1 MRRLLPLLL
10 VAVLA
15 IIAWAV
21 LYDGNN
27 EQPLDTDWQ
36 DPELTQVN
44 DPEALPTDSGT
55 SRIGEAVAAPAE
67 FTNRPVKKGIGRH
80 GLHGIVV
87 DENGEPVEQAWVAAY
102 SSPFPIADFIESPAE
117 ILEKPLELSLDPLAS
132 TFTDKDGGFQLGGVP
147 GRSVYLTA
155 RKKMRLSH
163 GRQRVSATDLDQENG
178 VTIRTYEAASL
189 SGTVVDE
196 NGAPVAN
203 AEVLVNPGLKFLVSA
218 VRNREIFLERTFT
231 DAGGNFEA
239 EAVPTGMV
247 MAVSA
252 FDGATHPG
260 IADFGPAARNTTA
273 KVRVKLADVGD
284 LSGRVLDMEDK
295 PVRNANVA
303 AIPLDLRMVVPVLRD
318 VPAWVAGSDGG
329 GNYSF
334 PRLPQGQYLLV
345 AQSNEGR
352 SGPVSTHIV
361 GASGSVQD
369 VVIDTQN
376 EVTGRVLNTKG
387 EPVANAVVSL
397 MSVPEGEAVS
407 QAARRNSMNFLL
419 EMAREALPEI
429 LPADTTAT
437 TDSKGRFKLA
447 AWRQA
452 RVRVEATGYVTGD
465 FRFGNIPEKKQ
476 PVLVMMRPGAVEG
489 RVVTGSEDDPDPV
502 SYYILQ
508 CDRRSSPLRPQGD
521 VAQDAEIISIGEVTE
536 LQAEAVPQE
545 EGEAKKRQ
553 IGSDELQASLEE
565 GEYVLEPAMQQ
576 LAEFKNSQFVDDPKG
591 RFKAVGL
598 MPGRY
603 RLKVRAEGFETGRE
617 TVVVTEGEITEDVL
631 IKMGGGAT
639 VTGLVLDKNT
649 SLPVSGAM
657 VTMDRQKEGGFA
669 LLAQGFTE
677 GNQMTMTRD
686 DGSFELRGVEAGARF
701 AHVMASGYSMHTT
714 PMDAIEE
721 GELRGPLK
729 LELLPGGNITGK
741 VTDRHG
747 APLPQRMVVAFSPG
761 STDFQQAGTDE
772 GGVYL
777 IENLRP
783 GNYML
788 ISASLDDES
797 LFTGDMM
804 SILSGGKF
812 VPATVTEG
820 ETTTQDIVD
829 PSAGGCRLSG
839 TLTKAGAPVANA
851 ALTAMSMGGAG
862 FLDFR
867 MASAR
872 TDESGNFV
880 FKSLAP
886 GEYSVNVE
894 SSDWRGALDLFVDDI
909 PEDWV
914 GLRVPESVVTGNV
927 VSSTTKMPLEGVRV
941 RLVREDS
948 PGGISAM
955 FGGGGGSGR
964 RSAST
969 DSNGQFRIEGAPP
982 GDYHL
987 ALEPEGRP
995 WRREDNGDQAKTS
1008 YRKLESRSFFLDEDE
1023 IREMATMEL
1032 VEAGRIQVVVFNEA
1046 GEKFEQGFR
1055 LRAVPANGAEMP
1067 EDLGDLSGW
1076 GWDGKGEIQGI
1087 PSGSWEVQIE
1097 ARGYAL
1103 ESTTTS
1109 VTAGQSA
1116 ELEFRMKTGVPMK
1129 VRIIGKDGKPAPSAA
1144 VTVLNSEGK
1153 RLKSEGGE
1161 SGGGAMMQRFFS
1173 GGSDGTRTLGSF
1185 AEGPYKLKVTLD
1197 GDTSEHHVNLASGGD
1212 VIEVRL

>member
-1 MRRLLPLLL
+1 MRRFLPLLL

-27 EQPLDTDWQ
+27 EQPIDTDWQ
-36 DPELTQVN
+36 DPELTQVD
-44 DPEALPTDSGT
+44 DPAAIPTDVGPA
-55 SRIGEAVAAPAE
+55 RVGETEEAPAE
-67 FTNRPVKKGIGRH
+67 FTNRPVKKGFGRH

-87 DENGEPVEQAWVAAY
+87 DENGEPVEAAWVAAY

-117 ILEKPLELSLDPLAS
+117 ILEKPLEFSLDPLAS
-132 TFTDKDGGFQLGGVP
+132 AFTDEDGRFSLGGVP

-155 RKKMRLSH
+155 RKKMRLSK
-163 GRQRVSATDLDQENG
+163 GRQRVSTADLNQEQG
-178 VTIRTYEAASL
+178 VTIRTYAAASL
-189 SGTVVDE
+189 SGQVIDE
-196 NGAPVAN
+196 KGLPVAN

-218 VRNREIFLERTFT
+218 VRNRDIFLERTFT
-231 DAGGNFEA
+231 DAGGNFEV

-247 MAVSA
+247 LAVSA

-260 IADFGPAARNTTA
+260 IKDFGPAARNTSA
-273 KVRVKLADVGD
+273 KVRVKLSDVGE
-284 LSGRVLDMEDK
+284 LSGRVMDTEDK
-295 PVRNANVA
+295 PVSNANVA

-318 VPAWVAGSDGG
+318 VPAWVASSDRS
-329 GNYSF
+329 GNYTF

-345 AQSNEGR
+345 AQSEEGR
-352 SGPVSTHIV
+352 SGPVSTRIV
-361 GASGSVQD
+361 GESGSEQN

-376 EVTGRVLNTKG
+376 EVIGRVLDTNG
-387 EPVANAVVSL
+387 EPIPNAVVSL
-397 MSVPEGEAVS
+397 MSVPEGETMS
-407 QAARRNSMNFLL
+407 REARRNNMNFLL

-429 LPADTTAT
+429 LPADTSAT
-437 TDSKGRFKLA
+437 TDSKGRFALS

-452 RVRVEATGYVTGD
+452 RVRVEANGFVTAD
-465 FRFGNIPEKKQ
+465 YRFRNLPDEKQ

-489 RVVTGSEDDPDPV
+489 QVVTGGGEPKPI
-502 SYYILQ
+502 SYYILS
-508 CDRRSSPLRPQGD
+508 CDRRDSGLRAPQEAVAIEGELETFQIESPQGE
-521 VAQDAEIISIGEVTE
+521 AESNDQRNKRIGSAE
-536 LQAEAVPQE
+536 LQAALDKNEV
-545 EGEAKKRQ
+545 
-553 IGSDELQASLEE
+553 
-565 GEYVLEPAMQQ
+565 VLEPAIQE

-603 RLKVRAEGFETGRE
+603 RLRVRAEGFETGRE
-617 TVVVTEGEITEDVL
+617 MVTITEGEITKDVL
-631 IKMGGGAT
+631 IEMGGGAT
-639 VTGLVLDKNT
+639 LTGLVIDKNT
-649 SLPVSGAM
+649 NAPVSGAM
-657 VTMDRQKEGGFA
+657 VTVDRQKEGGFA

-677 GNQMTMTRD
+677 GNPMTMTRD
-686 DGSFELRGVEAGARF
+686 DGTFEIRGVEEGARF
-701 AHVMASGYSMHTT
+701 AHVMASGYSIHTT
-714 PMDAIEE
+714 PMEAMEE
-721 GELRGPLK
+721 GEVRGPLT

-747 APLPQRMVVAFSPG
+747 VPLPQRMVIAFSPG

-804 SILSGGKF
+804 SILSGGKL

-829 PSAGGCRLSG
+829 PSAGGCQLSG

-851 ALTAMSMGGAG
+851 ALTAMSMGGSG
-862 FLDFR
+862 LFDFR

-872 TDESGNFV
+872 TDENGNFV

-894 SSDWRGALDLFVDDI
+894 SSAWRGALDLFVDDM

-914 GLRVPESVVTGNV
+914 GLRIPESVISGTV
-927 VSSTTKMPLEGVRV
+927 VSATTQMPLKGVRV
-941 RLVREDS
+941 RMVREDS
-948 PGGISAM
+948 PGGLGAM
-955 FGGGGGSGR
+955 FGGGGGGWR

-969 DSNGQFRIEGAPP
+969 DDNGKFTIEGAPP

-987 ALEPEGRP
+987 VVEPEGRS
-995 WRREDNGDQAKTS
+995 WRRQDKAETVETS
-1008 YRKLESRSFFLDEDE
+1008 YRKMESRSFFLDEDE
-1023 IREMATMEL
+1023 VLEMETMEL
-1032 VEAGRIQVVVFNEA
+1032 VEAGRVDVLVYNEA
-1046 GEKFEQGFR
+1046 GEKFEEGFR
-1055 LRAVPANGAEMP
+1055 LRAVPADGSKMP
-1067 EDLGDLSGW
+1067 DDLGDLSGW

-1087 PSGSWEVQIE
+1087 PAGNWEVQIE
-1097 ARGYAL
+1097 ARGFAM
-1103 ESTTTS
+1103 ESKTAN
-1109 VTAGQSA
+1109 VAAGQTA
-1116 ELEFRMKTGVPMK
+1116 QLEFRMRTGVQMR
-1129 VRIIGKDGKPAPSAA
+1129 VRVIGKNGKPAPSAA
-1144 VTVLNSEGK
+1144 ITVLNSEGK
-1153 RLKSEGGE
+1153 RLKSEGG
-1161 SGGGAMMQRFFS
+1161 GGAMIERFFS
-1173 GGSDGTRTLGSF
+1173 GGSDGTRNLGSF
-1185 AEGPYKLKVTLD
+1185 AEGPYQLRVELD
-1197 GDTSEHHVNLASGGD
+1197 GDTSEHHINLSAASD

>member
-1 MRRLLPLLL
+1 MRRFLPLLL

-36 DPELTQVN
+36 DPELNQI
-44 DPEALPTDSGT
+44 DDSEATPADSGA

-67 FTNRPVKKGIGRH
+67 FTNRPVKKGVGRH

-117 ILEKPLELSLDPLAS
+117 ILEKPLELKLDPLAS
-132 TFTDKDGGFQLGGVP
+132 TFTDKDGRFQLGGVP

-178 VTIRTYEAASL
+178 VTIKTFAAAAL
-189 SGTVVDE
+189 SGTVIDE
-196 NGAPVAN
+196 KGSPVAN
-203 AEVLVNPGLKFLVSA
+203 AEVLVNPGLKFLISA

-231 DAGGNFEA
+231 DAAGNFEV

-247 MAVSA
+247 LAVSA

-273 KVRVKLADVGD
+273 KVRVQLSDVGD
-284 LSGRVLDMEDK
+284 LSGQVLDTEDK

-318 VPAWVAGSDGG
+318 VPAWVASSDGG

-361 GASGSVQD
+361 GENGSVQN

-376 EVTGRVLNTKG
+376 EVSGRVLDTKG
-387 EPVANAVVSL
+387 DPIPNAVVSL

-437 TDSKGRFKLA
+437 TDSKGRFQLA

-452 RVRVEATGYVTGD
+452 RVRVEANGFVTGD

-489 RVVTGSEDDPDPV
+489 KVVTGSDDDLDPI

-508 CDRRSSPLRPQGD
+508 CDRRSSGLRGADEAEVAEVDAVFLAPVQTEDSAPNAQG
-521 VAQDAEIISIGEVTE
+521 ET
-536 LQAEAVPQE
+536 
-545 EGEAKKRQ
+545 KKRQ
-553 IGSDELQASLEE
+553 IGSDELQAALAED
-565 GEYVLEPAMQQ
+565 EYVLEPAMQQ

-598 MPGRY
+598 MPGKY

-617 TVVVTEGEITEDVL
+617 TVSVTEGEITKDVV

-657 VTMDRQKEGGFA
+657 VTMDRQKEGGFT

-686 DGSFELRGVEAGARF
+686 DGSFELRGVEEGARF

-714 PMDAIEE
+714 PMEAIQE

-729 LELLPGGNITGK
+729 LELMPGGNITGK
-741 VTDRHG
+741 VTDRHDV
-747 APLPQRMVVAFSPG
+747 PLPQRMVVAFSPG

-820 ETTTQDIVD
+820 ETTTQDIID

-894 SSDWRGALDLFVDDI
+894 SQDWRGSLDLFVDDL

-914 GLRVPESVVTGNV
+914 GLRVPESVVTGSV
-927 VSSTTKMPLEGVRV
+927 VSSTTKMPLEGVNV
-941 RLVREDS
+941 RMVREDS

-955 FGGGGGSGR
+955 FGGGGGGGR

-987 ALEPEGRP
+987 VVEPEGRS
-995 WRREDNGDQAKTS
+995 WRRRDQGEQVETS

-1023 IREMATMEL
+1023 VREMSTMEL
-1032 VEAGRIQVVVFNEA
+1032 VEAGRVNVTVFNEA
-1046 GEKFEQGFR
+1046 GEKFEKGFR
-1055 LRAVPANGAEMP
+1055 LRAVPANGGEMP
-1067 EDLGDLSGW
+1067 KDLGDLSGW

-1087 PSGSWEVQIE
+1087 PAGSWDVQIE
-1097 ARGYAL
+1097 ARGFAM
-1103 ESTTTS
+1103 ETKTAS
-1109 VTAGQSA
+1109 VAAGQNA
-1116 ELEFRMKTGVPMK
+1116 ELEFRMKTGVQMR

-1144 VTVLNSEGK
+1144 VTVLDSNGK
-1153 RLKSEGGE
+1153 RLKSEGGG

-1185 AEGPYKLKVTLD
+1185 AEGPYTLQVSLD
-1197 GDTSEHHVNLASGGD
+1197 DSTTEHQVNLASGGD